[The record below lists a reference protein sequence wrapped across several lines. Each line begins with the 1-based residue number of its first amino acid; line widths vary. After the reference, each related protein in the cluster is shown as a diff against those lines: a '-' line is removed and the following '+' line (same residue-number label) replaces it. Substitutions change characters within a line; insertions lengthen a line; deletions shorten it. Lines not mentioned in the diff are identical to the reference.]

1 MPPAAPEFRMAL
13 LELLRQYQGDRAL
26 DVLREGVRLLAE
38 ALMELE
44 VSEQVG
50 AGRYERTPERKTY
63 RNGYRERVWET
74 RVGQIPLRIP
84 KLRQGSYFPSLL
96 EPRRR
101 AERALVSVVQ
111 EAYVA
116 GVSTRKVD
124 DLVRALGLEGCSRS
138 EVSRICRELDEAV
151 ERFRSRPLEGEYP
164 YVWLDAKAVRV
175 RYDGRV
181 VHMAAVVAIGVRQD
195 GSREVLGF
203 NVGASETYEFW
214 AEFLRQL
221 VGRGLRGVRLVISD
235 AHEGLRRAISEILAG
250 ASWQRS
256 RVHFMRNVLQKLPR
270 HAQGPIA
277 ALVRTIFAQPDR
289 AAAGRQ
295 LDQVCATLQRRFPQ
309 VAHMLQ
315 EAAEEVLTYMHF
327 PPEHWRQ
334 IHSTNPLE
342 RLNRELA
349 RRFDVVGIF
358 PNPQAVLRLLGAVLE
373 ELHEDWMVSRRYFS
387 QQSMRKLQ
395 GETEPAP
402 IPAGSEEL

>member
-1 MPPAAPEFRMAL
+1 MAL

-138 EVSRICRELDEAV
+138 EVSRICRELDEAM

>member
-138 EVSRICRELDEAV
+138 EVSRICRELDEAM

-289 AAAGRQ
+289 VAAGRQ

>member
-13 LELLRQYQGDRAL
+13 LELLRQYQGDRTL
-26 DVLREGVRLLAE
+26 DVFREGVRLLAE

-138 EVSRICRELDEAV
+138 EVSRICRELDEAM

-203 NVGASETYEFW
+203 DVGASETYEFW

-221 VGRGLRGVRLVISD
+221 VGRGLRGVRLVN
-235 AHEGLRRAISEILAG
+235 ILC
-250 ASWQRS
+250 
-256 RVHFMRNVLQKLPR
+256 PR
-270 HAQGPIA
+270 G
-277 ALVRTIFAQPDR
+277 V
-289 AAAGRQ
+289 AAGDLGDPGRGQ
-295 LDQVCATLQRRFPQ
+295 L
-309 VAHMLQ
+309 
-315 EAAEEVLTYMHF
+315 AA
-327 PPEHWRQ
+327 
-334 IHSTNPLE
+334 
-342 RLNRELA
+342 
-349 RRFDVVGIF
+349 
-358 PNPQAVLRLLGAVLE
+358 
-373 ELHEDWMVSRRYFS
+373 
-387 QQSMRKLQ
+387 
-395 GETEPAP
+395 
-402 IPAGSEEL
+402 

>member
-1 MPPAAPEFRMAL
+1 
-13 LELLRQYQGDRAL
+13 L

-138 EVSRICRELDEAV
+138 EVSRICRELDEAM

-270 HAQGPIA
+270 HAQGEFTPQLGRNHSWTRGNGSRA
-277 ALVRTIFAQPDR
+277 VPEALE
-289 AAAGRQ
+289 Q
-295 LDQVCATLQRRFPQ
+295 LRGPLLTTWPAFT
-309 VAHMLQ
+309 
-315 EAAEEVLTYMHF
+315 EAMY
-327 PPEHWRQ
+327 
-334 IHSTNPLE
+334 
-342 RLNRELA
+342 
-349 RRFDVVGIF
+349 
-358 PNPQAVLRLLGAVLE
+358 LLGEAGGWRAQKRCGV
-373 ELHEDWMVSRRYFS
+373 WCSV
-387 QQSMRKLQ
+387 
-395 GETEPAP
+395 ETWWWTCHATW
-402 IPAGSEEL
+402 AAWRS

>member
-138 EVSRICRELDEAV
+138 EVSRICRELDEAM

-402 IPAGSEEL
+402 IPAASEEL